1 MGSRRPRTAQS
12 LGRIKEPLSTVR
24 TAPRA
29 HLARQTP
36 SERYIAGSPSV
47 NRTEARIAR
56 TSNVVGVKHQMS
68 SPEPLQEQ
76 LSKRK
81 PNPQSR
87 NTSAG
92 EVAYEN
98 YPIKLEPFELP
109 IGIQSQTDSAI
120 TAAGENPHEDVSS
133 ANSIAEQFLQSL
145 QKMQTATPKNFP
157 PLLSPATHDAF
168 KPLLSHASVL
178 QGNPERWRRAVY
190 GIIFC
195 MVVNL
200 LRMLTSPGGRDP
212 ADGQFFACDGLN
224 DFRQDLSLYNLD
236 RALAAHNVAS
246 ATSWGIQLEGRFPG
260 HDLLE
265 YITFVV
271 AHYRLPIAIDHAS
284 LGLDMDQA
292 VISGLLA
299 NLELMTPE
307 DRILVAQYLTR
318 LVQEFAKAKAAR
330 QDWPEDNKV
339 AILAGDLLV
348 MGLTV
353 ILLQHVPDWMQVL
366 MTDHDLLYP
375 ALALALMNRFDKPI
389 CELTRGDVN
398 FRVYTPGME
407 ENPRPE
413 DAWCEEVAKALNI
426 AYQQAPGNHQ

>member
-1 MGSRRPRTAQS
+1 
-12 LGRIKEPLSTVR
+12 
-24 TAPRA
+24 
-29 HLARQTP
+29 
-36 SERYIAGSPSV
+36 
-47 NRTEARIAR
+47 
-56 TSNVVGVKHQMS
+56 
-68 SPEPLQEQ
+68 
-76 LSKRK
+76 
-81 PNPQSR
+81 
-87 NTSAG
+87 
-92 EVAYEN
+92 
-98 YPIKLEPFELP
+98 
-109 IGIQSQTDSAI
+109 
-120 TAAGENPHEDVSS
+120 
-133 ANSIAEQFLQSL
+133 
-145 QKMQTATPKNFP
+145 
-157 PLLSPATHDAF
+157 
-168 KPLLSHASVL
+168 
-178 QGNPERWRRAVY
+178 
-190 GIIFC
+190 

-366 MTDHDLLYP
+366 LTDHDLLYP

-413 DAWCEEVAKALNI
+413 DAWCRELAEAWDIML
-426 AYQQAPGNHQ
+426 QQAPGNHQ